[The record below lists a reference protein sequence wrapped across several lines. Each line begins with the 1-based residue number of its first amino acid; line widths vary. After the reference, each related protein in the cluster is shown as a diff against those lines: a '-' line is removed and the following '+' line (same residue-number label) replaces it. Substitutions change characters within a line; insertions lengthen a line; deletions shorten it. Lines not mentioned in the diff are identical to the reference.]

1 MFHANARQMSA
12 FNFPMVPFPFYHS
25 NFRQKPA
32 ENPFKVL
39 KTFDIF
45 ELPKHTIKVQIVLF
59 KEQPNVSVSKFF
71 KSSSNPEGVPT
82 GKGIFMPVDAWRS
95 LCESLD
101 TINKELN
108 SINKTSS
115 VACMKL
121 NFKKSIFYY
130 YLYCHYIN
138 YYTLCIN
145 KLNRS

>member
-1 MFHANARQMSA
+1 MFHANANQMSA

-45 ELPKHTIKVQIVLF
+45 ELPKYTIKVQIVLF
-59 KEQPNVSVSKFF
+59 KEQPTVSVSKFF

-95 LCESLD
+95 LCESMD

-121 NFKKSIFYY
+121 NFKQSIIIII
-130 YLYCHYIN
+130 YIV
-138 YYTLCIN
+138 IF
-145 KLNRS
+145 LN